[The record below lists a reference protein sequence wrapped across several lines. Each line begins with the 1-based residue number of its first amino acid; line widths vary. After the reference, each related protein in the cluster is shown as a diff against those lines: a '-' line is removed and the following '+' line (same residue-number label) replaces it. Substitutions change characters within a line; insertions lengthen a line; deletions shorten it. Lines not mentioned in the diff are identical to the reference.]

1 MIVYK
6 SPAEIESMDRANALV
21 LKILDALEA
30 MVAPGVST
38 WDLDR
43 VSEEMTRKAGGRP
56 AFKGYRGFPGSLC
69 ASINEEV
76 IHGIPSK
83 KRVLKGGD
91 IISLDF
97 GVVLD
102 GYYGD
107 SARTVP
113 VGEVDAEARR
123 LLAVTGEA
131 LVKGLE
137 AAKVGGRLSD
147 IGHAVQTHVEAA
159 GFSVVREFVGHGI
172 GSSLHEDPQ
181 VPNYGVPGTGPVL
194 REGLV
199 LAVEPMVNQG
209 SAEVRILPD
218 GWTAVTV
225 DGLPSAHFERCLA
238 ITTQGPKVLGSNP
251 SQLRSAV

>member
-1 MIVYK
+1 LIVYK
-6 SPAEIESMDRANALV
+6 SQAEIESLEKANALV

-30 MVAPGVST
+30 MVAPGVT
-38 WDLDR
+38 TAELDR
-43 VSEEMTRKAGGRP
+43 ESEELTRRAGARP

-83 KRVLKGGD
+83 KRSLREGD

-107 SARTVP
+107 SARTVA
-113 VGEVDAEARR
+113 VGRVPETSSR
-123 LLAVTGEA
+123 LLAVTREA
-131 LVKGLE
+131 LDRGL
-137 AAKVGGRLSD
+137 AQAQVGARLSD
-147 IGHAVQTHVEAA
+147 IGHAIQSHVERA

-172 GSSLHEDPQ
+172 GTSLHEDPQ
-181 VPNYGVPGTGPVL
+181 VPNYGPPGTGPL
-194 REGLV
+194 LKEGLV

-209 SAEVRILPD
+209 SPDVRIQSD

-225 DGLPSAHFERCLA
+225 DGLPSAHFERCVA
-238 ITTQGPKVLGSNP
+238 ITSVGPRVLGSAEE
-251 SQLRSAV
+251 RGRV

>member
-1 MIVYK
+1 LIVYK
-6 SPAEIESMDRANALV
+6 SSAEIESLDRANALV
-21 LKILDALEA
+21 VKILDALES

-38 WDLDR
+38 WDLDQ
-43 VSEEMTRKAGGRP
+43 VSEEMARKAGARP

-83 KRVLKGGD
+83 KRSLREGD
-91 IISLDF
+91 IVSLDF

-107 SARTVP
+107 SARTIA
-113 VGEVDAEARR
+113 VGEIPEETRR
-123 LLAVTGEA
+123 LMAVTREA
-131 LVKGLE
+131 LDRGL
-137 AAKVGGRLSD
+137 AQAKPGMRLSD
-147 IGHAVQTHVEAA
+147 IGHAVQSHVEQS

-181 VPNYGVPGTGPVL
+181 VPNYGEPGAGPL
-194 REGLV
+194 LKEGLV

-209 SAEVRILPD
+209 SPDVRILAD

-225 DGLPSAHFERCLA
+225 DGLPSAHFERCVA
-238 ITTQGPKVLGSNP
+238 ITASGPRVLGESG
-251 SQLRSAV
+251 RG

>member
-1 MIVYK
+1 LIFYK
-6 SPAEIESMDRANALV
+6 SAAEIESLERANALV
-21 LKILDALEA
+21 LRILDSLEA
-30 MVAPGVST
+30 MVAPGVT
-38 WDLDR
+38 TADLDR
-43 VSEEMTRKAGGRP
+43 ESEELTRRAGARP

-83 KRVLKGGD
+83 KRALKEGD

-107 SARTVP
+107 SARTVA
-113 VGEVDAEARR
+113 VGRIAEESSR
-123 LLAVTGEA
+123 LLAVTREA
-131 LVKGLE
+131 LQKGF
-137 AAKVGGRLSD
+137 ARAQVGGRLSD
-147 IGHAVQTHVEAA
+147 IGHAIQTHVEQA

-172 GSSLHEDPQ
+172 GTSLHEDPQ
-181 VPNYGVPGTGPVL
+181 VPNYGPPGTGPL
-194 REGLV
+194 LKEGLV

-209 SAEVRILPD
+209 APDVRVEAD

-225 DGLPSAHFERCLA
+225 DGLPSAHFERCVA
-238 ITTQGPKVLGSNP
+238 ITPSGPRLLGSAGE
-251 SQLRSAV
+251 RERD

>member
-1 MIVYK
+1 VIVYK
-6 SPAEIESMDRANALV
+6 SAAEIESLDRANALV
-21 LKILDALEA
+21 LKILDALEV

-43 VSEEMTRKAGGRP
+43 VSEEMARKAGGRP

-83 KRVLKGGD
+83 KRVLKEGD

-113 VGEVDAEARR
+113 VGEIAPDARR

-147 IGHAVQTHVEAA
+147 IGHAVQMHVEAA

-181 VPNYGVPGTGPVL
+181 VPNYGAPGTGPVL

-209 SAEVRILPD
+209 TPEVRILPD
-218 GWTAVTV
+218 GWTAVTL

-238 ITTQGPKVLGSNP
+238 ITAQGPKVLGSSP

>member
-1 MIVYK
+1 LILYK
-6 SPAEIESMDRANALV
+6 SSGEIESLERANALV
-21 LKILDALEA
+21 LKILDALES

-38 WDLDR
+38 ADLDR
-43 VSEEMTRKAGGRP
+43 ESEELARKAGARP

-83 KRVLKGGD
+83 KRVLKEGD
-91 IISLDF
+91 IVSLDF

-107 SARTVP
+107 SARTVA
-113 VGEVDAEARR
+113 VGKIPEDARR
-123 LLAVTGEA
+123 LLAVTREA
-131 LVKGLE
+131 LDKGL
-137 AAKVGGRLSD
+137 AQAKVGGRLSD
-147 IGHAVQTHVEAA
+147 IGFAIQSHVEQA

-172 GSSLHEDPQ
+172 GTSLHEDPQ
-181 VPNYGVPGTGPVL
+181 VPNYGTPGGGPVL
-194 REGLV
+194 KEGLV

-209 SAEVRILPD
+209 SPEVRIQSD

-225 DGLPSAHFERCLA
+225 DGLPSAHFERCVA
-238 ITTQGPKVLGSNP
+238 ITSSGPRVLGS
-251 SQLRSAV
+251 SSGRD

>member
-1 MIVYK
+1 LIFYK
-6 SPAEIESMDRANALV
+6 SAGEIESLERANALV

-30 MVAPGVST
+30 MVAPGVT
-38 WDLDR
+38 TADLDR
-43 VSEEMTRKAGGRP
+43 ESEELTRKAGARP

-83 KRVLKGGD
+83 KRALKEGD
-91 IISLDF
+91 IVSLDF

-107 SARTVP
+107 SARTVA
-113 VGEVDAEARR
+113 VGRIPEESNR
-123 LLAVTGEA
+123 LLAVTQEA
-131 LVKGLE
+131 LEKGL
-137 AAKVGGRLSD
+137 AQAKVGGRLSD
-147 IGHAVQTHVEAA
+147 IGFAIQSHVERA

-172 GSSLHEDPQ
+172 GTSLHEDPQ
-181 VPNYGVPGTGPVL
+181 VPNYGPPGTGPL
-194 REGLV
+194 LKEGLV

-209 SAEVRILPD
+209 SADVRIQAD

-225 DGLPSAHFERCLA
+225 DGLPSAHFERCVA
-238 ITTQGPKVLGSNP
+238 VTADGPRILGSA
-251 SQLRSAV
+251 QGRAE

>member
-6 SPAEIESMDRANALV
+6 SAAEIESLDRANALV
-21 LKILDALEA
+21 LKVLDALEA

-43 VSEEMTRKAGGRP
+43 VSEEITRKAGGRP

-83 KRVLKGGD
+83 KRVLKEGD

-113 VGEVDAEARR
+113 VGEVDSEARR

-137 AAKVGGRLSD
+137 AARTGGRLSD

-181 VPNYGVPGTGPVL
+181 VPNYGAPGTGPVL

-209 SAEVRILPD
+209 SADVRILTD

-238 ITTQGPKVLGSNP
+238 ITAEGPKVLGSNP
-251 SQLRSAV
+251 SQLRSAI

>member
-1 MIVYK
+1 VIVYK
-6 SPAEIESMDRANALV
+6 SPAEIDSLDRANALV
-21 LKILDALEA
+21 VKILEALEE

-43 VSEEMTRKAGGRP
+43 ASEEMARKAGARP

-76 IHGIPSK
+76 IHGIPSR
-83 KRVLKGGD
+83 KRTLKEGD
-91 IISLDF
+91 IVSLDF

-107 SARTVP
+107 SARTVA
-113 VGEVDAEARR
+113 VGEIPEETRR
-123 LLAVTGEA
+123 LMVVTREA
-131 LVKGLE
+131 LELGL
-137 AAKVGGRLSD
+137 AQARLGKRLSD
-147 IGHAVQTHVEAA
+147 IGHAVQNHVERS

-181 VPNYGVPGTGPVL
+181 VPNYGEPGTGPL
-194 REGLV
+194 LKEGLV

-209 SAEVRILPD
+209 SPDVRILAD

-225 DGLPSAHFERCLA
+225 DGLPSAHFERCVA
-238 ITTQGPKVLGSNP
+238 ITATGPRVLGENSGGI
-251 SQLRSAV
+251 

>member
-1 MIVYK
+1 MIFYK
-6 SPAEIESMDRANALV
+6 SPAEIESLEKANTLV

-30 MVAPGVST
+30 MVAPGIT
-38 WDLDR
+38 TAELDR
-43 VSEEMTRKAGGRP
+43 ESEELARKAGARP

-83 KRVLKGGD
+83 KRMLKEGD

-97 GVVLD
+97 GVVLN

-107 SARTVP
+107 SARTVA
-113 VGEVDAEARR
+113 VGRISEDSRR
-123 LLAVTGEA
+123 LLTVTREA
-131 LVKGLE
+131 LDQGL
-137 AAKVGGRLSD
+137 AQAQAGGRLSD
-147 IGHAVQTHVEAA
+147 IGHAIQRHVEQA

-172 GSSLHEDPQ
+172 GTSLHEDPQ
-181 VPNYGVPGTGPVL
+181 VPNYGTPGSGPVL
-194 REGLV
+194 KEGLV

-209 SAEVRILPD
+209 SPDVRIQAD

-225 DGLPSAHFERCLA
+225 DGLPSAHFERCVA
-238 ITTQGPKVLGSNP
+238 ITSSGPRVLGS
-251 SQLRSAV
+251 SGDKERG